1 MLVYKY
7 RFIPGRY
14 LFHLLFSVAELSIE
28 EENSATKPQD
38 FTVNVLPGGHS

>member
-7 RFIPGRY
+7 RFILGRY
-14 LFHLLFSVAELSIE
+14 LFSLPFSVAELSIE
-28 EENSATKPQD
+28 EENPAVKQQD